1 MRTPAGCP
9 AAAAPRQ
16 AVVLEGIGAAFEQ
29 AGRVLA
35 QRRMGI
41 RPRSA
46 EAQRVRQASG
56 PREHSRPLRT
66 PPSGEL
72 IRRRIRRE
80 AYRSRRAVRQQQRL
94 DTPTRTIVCTEPPSS
109 GRLADTGWLSS
120 NARCTHAAT
129 VRPGAVAPWRATT
142 LRGPH
147 WADAT
152 QAGRILPREL
162 GIRDAQEPQGQGGL
176 DGEIRVAPLPTP
188 PAAPAGRPGRDRLRG
203 QPHRHIAAS
212 NEGLVIG
219 RPVRNAVLRLVRG
232 MDLPTSSL

>member
-1 MRTPAGCP
+1 MCPSAKVNGVWPFNDAWLRTSLSEAWKSASVRSRSRACQNSHATWPQSWMQRENWEFETHRLPGCQRRARP
-9 AAAAPRQ
+9 

-35 QRRMGI
+35 QRRVGI
-41 RPRSA
+41 RPRPA

-56 PREHSRPLRT
+56 PREHARPLRT

-72 IRRRIRRE
+72 IRRRMRRE
-80 AYRSRRAVRQQQRL
+80 ADRSRRAVRQQQRL
-94 DTPTRTIVCTEPPSS
+94 DAPTRTIVCTSPPSS

-147 WADAT
+147 WADAI
-152 QAGRILPREL
+152 QVGRILPREL
-162 GIRDAQEPQGQGGL
+162 GIRDAQ
-176 DGEIRVAPLPTP
+176 DGRW
-188 PAAPAGRPGRDRLRG
+188 
-203 QPHRHIAAS
+203 
-212 NEGLVIG
+212 
-219 RPVRNAVLRLVRG
+219 
-232 MDLPTSSL
+232 